1 MGTRL
6 GRGPDVVG
14 TTPWSQ
20 KRSFHSAYHTQLIG
34 FQKPNLDTARQA
46 IRTCLVEIHSPYND
60 GWTSS
65 ACKHDLYMLK
75 SWLEDEYMKLPTFVG
90 EEAWEQERVIEILK
104 R

>member
-1 MGTRL
+1 M
-6 GRGPDVVG
+6 
-14 TTPWSQ
+14 
-20 KRSFHSAYHTQLIG
+20 G
-34 FQKPNLDTARQA
+34 FQKPNLYTARQA

-75 SWLEDEYMKLPTFVG
+75 SWLEDEYMRLPTFVG
-90 EEAWEQERVIEILK
+90 EEAWEQERVVEILK